1 MSACMTGCQ
10 VRPWAWRQA
19 GRICRTKVEGPE
31 RVGSVQD
38 WPSLPGQI
46 AASALS
52 SKSKGLS
59 VIYRPTLGWMY
70 PCCLL

>member
-1 MSACMTGCQ
+1 MCVRGHGGRQ
-10 VRPWAWRQA
+10 VVYTRPQSD
-19 GRICRTKVEGPE
+19 GPE
-31 RVGSVQD
+31 RLGSVQD

-59 VIYRPTLGWMY
+59 VIYGPKLGWMY